1 LKVFVKV
8 KPGAKIDRVEKI
20 DDTHF
25 NIWVKCPAK
34 EGRANENVIK
44 LLAEFFN
51 LPKSRVK
58 IISGHSSKN
67 KVIEIG

>member
-1 LKVFVKV
+1 L
-8 KPGAKIDRVEKI
+8 G
-20 DDTHF
+20 
-25 NIWVKCPAK
+25 KCPAK